1 LWEENPNSLR
11 KAFTTF
17 FELPRIKQKKNPIEL
32 LKDAITNTNGD
43 DGFANVALV
52 SQYLKN
58 KNSSLN
64 AQNYGLERWSE
75 VFKEEKNILL

>member
-1 LWEENPNSLR
+1 M
-11 KAFTTF
+11 
-17 FELPRIKQKKNPIEL
+17 